1 MFRRT
6 KIVATLGP
14 ATDDPQILRDMI
26 AAGLDM
32 ARINF
37 SHGTREDMRRRIV
50 QVREAAREVDRP
62 VGILADLAGP
72 KIRIESFA
80 GGPIHLSEGQPF
92 ALDTSLDPSGGNE
105 REVGCAYKDL
115 PRDVKPGDSLL
126 LEVANRL
133 KASVRSVDTVAR
145 FGGDEFVVIL
155 GQLDARKLAATSQ
168 VSLVAEKIRAS
179 LAEPY
184 RLRITRL
191 GNADLTVE
199 HRCTASIGIVM
210 AMNHELSQDDMLK
223 RADTAMYQAK
233 DAGRNAIRFH
243 EVKVPI

>member
-105 REVGCAYKDL
+105 R
-115 PRDVKPGDSLL
+115 
-126 LEVANRL
+126 
-133 KASVRSVDTVAR
+133 
-145 FGGDEFVVIL
+145 
-155 GQLDARKLAATSQ
+155 
-168 VSLVAEKIRAS
+168 
-179 LAEPY
+179 
-184 RLRITRL
+184 
-191 GNADLTVE
+191 
-199 HRCTASIGIVM
+199 
-210 AMNHELSQDDMLK
+210 
-223 RADTAMYQAK
+223 
-233 DAGRNAIRFH
+233 
-243 EVKVPI
+243 